1 MDNSVKFRI
10 EFESN
15 GKKVFGELGVSA
27 EDLKNAIGVVANE
40 TRKLDGIFD
49 GVTKKAVLMSSLN
62 SIIGQL
68 SGMVGS
74 LADGF
79 NSFDKGMRAV
89 NTMAGKDKGGLAVL
103 KGQVEELAAVIPLAK
118 SELAGGLYQVIS
130 NGVPEDN
137 WIAFLEKSARSA
149 VGGMADL
156 GQTVTVT
163 STIIKNYG
171 LEWSAAGDI
180 QDRIQMTAKNGVT
193 SFEQL
198 AAALPRVSGN
208 AATLGVSVDELM
220 ASFATLTG
228 VSGNTAEV
236 STQLAAVFTA
246 LVKPSSEASEMAQM
260 MGVRFDAAAMKA
272 AGGMRNFLTSLN
284 AGIQQYASAHGMLEQ
299 EIYGKL
305 FGSAEALRALIP
317 LTGELSDTF
326 ESNIEAMAGSCGT
339 IDAAFDSMAGSGES
353 VTRMLGNQVSTF
365 FDWAGSVASAIQP
378 YLSFAATSGQA
389 VSGMIVLSGA
399 VKKTAASLV
408 ILAKAH
414 KSNAV
419 VAALCAVHTKVV
431 AAAQKMLAACSVPA
445 TAGTWALNAA
455 VAALYATLTFGI
467 SAVISVVVKLF
478 GAMGDEAE
486 EAGGKVGLLKD
497 ANDEFKRTVG
507 DVKAEIDLEI
517 VSLSDLIRQHGNEAA
532 KVEELNGKYGD
543 VFGKHKTASE
553 WYDTLTGKS
562 KAYCLQLGYEAQAKI
577 IASKRA
583 EKEMERESA
592 RKKVDDL
599 RSSGK
604 ATVLKNRLDA
614 NNRYITVSVDTEEY
628 AKAKGE
634 LATLDSEITDLES
647 AWDAALKGM
656 ADAQKQLKE
665 SMSETTAVI
674 DWQKMSYNELGKAI
688 EDQKKTVGSLAGTDD
703 KRAGI
708 EAAKLQRMQQ
718 RYKGLGEKYGLAS
731 ASGKRN
737 EYDGKSL
744 IANAA
749 TYKALGN
756 NIAFYRAQLEQ
767 TDPKE
772 TGEIRRL
779 AGLVSESEKA
789 QDAIRRMI
797 DAYDRPASLD
807 TLEDIDRELRYQQSL
822 RARASATQ
830 IASVDAEIR
839 RLNDL
844 KTALEDSAHVPVAVD
859 QIKTYDELD
868 RELAFYERRLKAV
881 SGSEREEV
889 QGRINGLRRL
899 KDGWD
904 EALESLSAPG
914 DISVLNTM
922 DELDKAV
929 SYYSNRE
936 KKASAAE
943 LEGIRRTIIALR
955 EKRDAMAGIAGL
967 SETRNE
973 LGKLEGL
980 DDRQLGIELK
990 LIGLEDIQARIR
1002 SLQKLLDNTSNPL
1015 DEDQRKEVESQIDTW
1030 RGYEKIVK
1038 KSALT
1043 GDKVTGVMGDLG
1055 TLMGNLSGVVGEGA
1069 SGWLTYGAN
1078 ILQAVA
1084 QALPALAS
1092 VIGGNIAQAFSG
1104 AAAQSQT
1111 VPFPLNLV
1119 ALAASMAAVTAA
1131 VMSIPKFADGGIA
1144 YGPTLGLFGEYAGAA
1159 SNPEVV
1165 APLDRLKHL
1174 IADGTGPGNGGTVEF
1189 RIEGRT
1195 LVGILKKMSRLSE
1208 RV

>member
-15 GKKVFGELGVSA
+15 GKRLFGELGVSA
-27 EDLKNAIGVVANE
+27 EDLKKAIGVVANE
-40 TRKLDGIFD
+40 TKKLDGIFD
-49 GVTKKAVLMSSLN
+49 GVTKNAVLLSSLN
-62 SIIGQL
+62 TVIGQL

-118 SELAGGLYQVIS
+118 NELAKGLYQVIS

-193 SFEQL
+193 SFEEL
-198 AAALPRVSGN
+198 AAALPRVAGN
-208 AATLGVSVDELM
+208 AAILGVSVDELM

-246 LVKPSSEASEMAQM
+246 LIRPSSEASEMAQM

-284 AGIQQYASAHGMLEQ
+284 ADIQQYASAHGMLEQ

-305 FGSAEALRALIP
+305 FGSAESLRALLR

-339 IDAAFDSMAGSGES
+339 IDAAFDNMAGSGES

-378 YLSFAATSGQA
+378 YLSFAATGGQA
-389 VSGMIVLSGA
+389 ALGMKVLSDA
-399 VKKTAASLV
+399 VKKAGTALAV
-408 ILAKAH
+408 LAKAH
-414 KSNAV
+414 KSNAA

-467 SAVISVVVKLF
+467 SVVISIVVKLF

-497 ANDEFKRTVG
+497 ANDEFKRTVS

-562 KAYCLQLGYEAQAKI
+562 KAYCLQLGYEAQARI

-583 EKEMERESA
+583 EKEMEREQA

-604 ATVLKNRLDA
+604 ATVLKNRLNA
-614 NNRYITVSVDTEEY
+614 NNRYITVSVDTKEY
-628 AKAKGE
+628 AKAKGV
-634 LATLDSEITDLES
+634 LAALDSEITDLES
-647 AWDAALKGM
+647 AWDATLKGM
-656 ADAQKQLKE
+656 ADAQKQLKG

-674 DWQKMSYNELGKAI
+674 DWQKMSYDELGKAI

-756 NIAFYRAQLEQ
+756 NIAFYRTQLEQ

-789 QDAIRRMI
+789 QDAIKRMI

-807 TLEDIDRELRYQQSL
+807 TLEDIDRELQYQQSL
-822 RARASATQ
+822 RARASASQ

-881 SGSEREEV
+881 SGTEREEV
-889 QGRINGLRRL
+889 QGRINSLRRL

-1038 KSALT
+1038 ESALT
-1043 GDKVTGVMGDLG
+1043 GDKVTGVMGGLG

-1159 SNPEVV
+1159 NNPEVV

-1174 IADGTGPGNGGTVEF
+1174 IADGTGSGNGGAVEF